1 MWRTNLAVALTV
13 LGTLAVYTAVANMIP
28 QVESDVPV
36 ELDLSADVSAE
47 ELVAAGEVVYNGAGG
62 CTACHGLGTR
72 APDLLGVAGSTCSS
86 REPGKDCKSYLYES
100 MTNPTAYVVEGFQ
113 PIMPDMSRTLSQQ
126 QIWAAIAFLQ
136 SQGGTVTVTAD
147 DFASGE
153 ADEAATGG
161 GAAAAA
167 EGGAPGGGPAIAA
180 SAEDPAAILDAAGCM
195 VCHKLG
201 DAGGPVGPAF
211 DGMSALGAEYI
222 RNSILNPNSETAE
235 GYEPFAGTMPA
246 TFGEQLTAA
255 QLESIVQF
263 LAEQ

>member
-47 ELVAAGEVVYNGAGG
+47 ELVAAGEQVFNGAGG

-72 APDLLGVAGSTCSS
+72 APDLLGVAGSACST
-86 REPGKDCKSYLYES
+86 REPGKECKTYLYEA
-100 MTNPTAYVVEGFQ
+100 MTSPTAYVVEGFQ

-126 QIWAAIAFLQ
+126 QVWAAVAFLQ
-136 SQGGTVTVTAD
+136 SQGGTVTVTAE
-147 DFASGE
+147 DFASGGVS
-153 ADEAATGG
+153 GG
-161 GAAAAA
+161 R
-167 EGGAPGGGPAIAA
+167 GPATA
-180 SAEDPAAILDAAGCM
+180 SSADDPAGILDAAGCM

-211 DGMSALGAEYI
+211 DGMGALGAEYI
-222 RNSILNPNSETAE
+222 RASILDPNADTAE

-255 QLESIVQF
+255 QLESIVRF

>member
-28 QVESDVPV
+28 QVQSDVPV
-36 ELDLSADVSAE
+36 ELTLSADVSAE
-47 ELVAAGEVVYNGAGG
+47 ELVAAGELVYNGAGG

-72 APDLLGVAGSTCSS
+72 APDLLGVVGSACSS
-86 REPGKDCKSYLYES
+86 REPGKDCKTYLYEA
-100 MTNPTAYVVEGFQ
+100 MTRPTSYVVEGFQ
-113 PIMPDMSRTLSQQ
+113 PIMPDMSRTLSTEQV
-126 QIWAAIAFLQ
+126 WATIAFLQ
-136 SQGGTVTVTAD
+136 DQGGTVTVTAAD
-147 DFASGE
+147 IGAGSDAAADGGDEASASGSP
-153 ADEAATGG
+153 A
-161 GAAAAA
+161 GA
-167 EGGAPGGGPAIAA
+167 GPAIAA
-180 SAEDPAAILDAAGCM
+180 SADDPAGLLEAAGCM

-222 RNSILNPNSETAE
+222 RGAILYPNADTAQ

-246 TFGEQLTAA
+246 TFGEQLSAA